1 MQVQLTDIIDAL
13 PGLSWTALPDGR
25 AEFLNRRWL
34 EYTGMTAERAAGW
47 GWVEAIHPH
56 DRRRLVEEWQ
66 SCVSSGSAVEAE
78 GRMRRFDGAYRWFL
92 FRANPLR
99 DDAGR
104 VSRWCGTN
112 LDIEDRRRVEEGLR
126 ASEYS
131 WRQIVDNIPV
141 SSPQWAQWA
150 K

>member
-1 MQVQLTDIIDAL
+1 MPCITFHGLDFDTQAGVLRPAARSEASEVQMQVELTDLIDAL
-13 PGLSWTALPDGR
+13 PGLNWTALPDGQ

-34 EYTGMTAERAAGW
+34 EYTGMTAERASGR

-66 SCVSSGSAVEAE
+66 SCVSSGRGIEAE

-99 DDAGR
+99 DDTGR
-104 VSRWCGTN
+104 V
-112 LDIEDRRRVEEGLR
+112 
-126 ASEYS
+126 
-131 WRQIVDNIPV
+131 WR
-141 SSPQWAQWA
+141 
-150 K
+150 